1 VYNDSSPD
9 AGDVVVERYFCVE
22 CGSNLYIK
30 NPKFPG
36 AIIVATGTM
45 DLEDV
50 GTKWR
55 PEREYYCKR
64 RGAWLEERGTVE
76 TMRFEGMT

>member
-1 VYNDSSPD
+1 
-9 AGDVVVERYFCVE
+9 VVVERYFCAE

-36 AIIVATGTM
+36 GVIVAIGTM
-45 DLEDV
+45 EFEDV
-50 GTKWR
+50 GREWR

-64 RGAWLEERGTVE
+64 RGKWLEERGTGE
-76 TMRFEGMT
+76 TRRFEGMI

>member
-1 VYNDSSPD
+1 M
-9 AGDVVVERYFCVE
+9 VVERYFCAE

-36 AIIVATGTM
+36 GVIVAIGTM
-45 DLEDV
+45 EFEDV
-50 GTKWR
+50 GREWR

-64 RGAWLEERGTVE
+64 RGEWLEERGTGE
-76 TMRFEGMT
+76 TRRFEGMI

>member
-1 VYNDSSPD
+1 
-9 AGDVVVERYFCVE
+9 VVVERYFCVE

-36 AIIVATGTM
+36 AVIVATGTM
-45 DLEDV
+45 EFEDV
-50 GTKWR
+50 GTGWR

-64 RGAWLEERGTVE
+64 RGEWLEERGMGVTR
-76 TMRFEGMT
+76 RFQGMS